1 MCGTNNREDL
11 NLTPTQDSSC
21 ACCSTPTISAQ
32 PSEASGTVYELEGLT
47 CGHCVQTVEES
58 VRAVAGV
65 DSVTVTLVAGST
77 STLTVAGP
85 ATQETIR
92 AAVVSAGYTVL

>member
-21 ACCSTPTISAQ
+21 ACCSTPPASADA
-32 PSEASGTVYELEGLT
+32 SDASGTVYELEGLT
-47 CGHCVQTVEES
+47 CGHCIQTVEKS
-58 VRAVAGV
+58 LRAVAGV
-65 DSVTVTLVAGST
+65 DSVAVTLVAGST

-85 ATQETIR
+85 ATPETVR
-92 AAVVSAGYTVL
+92 AAVVSAGYTVV